1 MYQQTRKFRFL
12 TFVLSLSCSC
22 GAFLLEKQDPCV
34 VCEPLNTRTC
44 KVESTFQHVVGVEC
58 LNNTTTQMSLY

>member
-1 MYQQTRKFRFL
+1 MYQQTTKYRFL

-22 GAFLLEKQDPCV
+22 GALLLEKRDPCV

-44 KVESTFQHVVGVEC
+44 KVERTFQYVVGVDC
-58 LNNTTTQMSLY
+58 LNNTITQMSL